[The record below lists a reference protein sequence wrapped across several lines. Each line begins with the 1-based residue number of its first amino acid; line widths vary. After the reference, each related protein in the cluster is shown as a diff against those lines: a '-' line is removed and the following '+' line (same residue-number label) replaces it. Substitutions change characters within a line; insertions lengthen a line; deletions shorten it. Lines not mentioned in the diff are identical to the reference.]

1 MASRPLE
8 FASRSGRPPSPGG
21 AAARA
26 GGHRGPWAR
35 FVRNP
40 RALAGAWIMLAFAI
54 VAAAGPRLAPFP
66 PAAPHVLDI
75 LRAPGGA
82 YPMGTDNLGRDVLS
96 RVLVASR
103 VSLAIGVLSM
113 TVSIVAG
120 VLVGTLA
127 GFVGG
132 HVDGALMRATDV
144 VLAIPVF
151 FLTVAFLALFGPSV
165 GRLIWIIGLT
175 AWPPTARL
183 VRVEMLALRSRD
195 FVTAVRATGAS
206 NVRIIVRHLLPN
218 VVPVIVISATLRV
231 GLAILTEAG
240 LSFLGLGV
248 QPPQPSWGNIIADG
262 REYLGLAWWVSF
274 FPGLSVFLAVMAF
287 NLVGDG
293 LRDAFDPRLQI

>member
-8 FASRSGRPPSPGG
+8 IASAAPPVRAAPRGR
-21 AAARA
+21 R
-26 GGHRGPWAR
+26 RGPWQR

-40 RALAGAWIMLAFAI
+40 RAIAGAAIMLLFLLIALG
-54 VAAAGPRLAPFP
+54 GPRLAPFAP
-66 PAAPHVLDI
+66 SAPHLLDI
-75 LRAPGGA
+75 LRPPGGR
-82 YPMGTDNLGRDVLS
+82 YLLGTDDLGRDILS
-96 RVLVASR
+96 RVVVASR

-113 TVSIVAG
+113 LVSIVAG

-127 GFVGG
+127 GFLGG
-132 HVDGALMRATDV
+132 HVDGVLMRVTDV

-183 VRVEMLALRSRD
+183 VRVEILALRARD

-206 NVRIIVRHLLPN
+206 SGRIIVRHLLPN

-262 REYLGLAWWVSF
+262 RQFLGVAWWVSF
-274 FPGLSVFLAVMAF
+274 FPGLCVFLAVMAF

>member
-8 FASRSGRPPSPGG
+8 IG
-21 AAARA
+21 AAASPARSA
-26 GGHRGPWAR
+26 APGRRRGPWQR

-40 RALAGAWIMLAFAI
+40 RAIAGAAIMLLFLL
-54 VAAAGPRLAPFP
+54 VALGGPRLAPFP
-66 PAAPHVLDI
+66 PAAPHVLNI
-75 LRAPGGA
+75 LRAPGGP
-82 YPMGTDNLGRDVLS
+82 YPLGTDDLGRDVLS
-96 RVLVASR
+96 RVIVASR
-103 VSLAIGVLSM
+103 ISLAIGVLSM
-113 TVSIVAG
+113 LVSIVAG

-127 GFVGG
+127 GFLGG
-132 HVDGALMRATDV
+132 HVDGVLMRVTDV

-183 VRVEMLALRSRD
+183 VRVEILALRARD

-206 NVRIIVRHLLPN
+206 NSRIIVRHLLPN

-248 QPPQPSWGNIIADG
+248 HAAHPIWGNIIADG
-262 REYLGLAWWVSF
+262 REYLGVAWWVSF
-274 FPGLSVFLAVMAF
+274 FPGLCVFLAVMAF

>member
-1 MASRPLE
+1 MSERAAPAVRPSTPRV
-8 FASRSGRPPSPGG
+8 AVAGR
-21 AAARA
+21 R
-26 GGHRGPWAR
+26 RGPWQR

-40 RALAGAWIMLAFAI
+40 RAIAGAAIMLFFLL
-54 VAAAGPRLAPFP
+54 VAAAGPRLAPYP
-66 PAAPHVLDI
+66 PSAPHVLDI
-75 LRAPGGA
+75 LHPPDGR
-82 YPMGTDNLGRDVLS
+82 YLLGTDDLGRDILS
-96 RVLVASR
+96 RVVVASR

-113 TVSIVAG
+113 LVSIVAG

-127 GFVGG
+127 GYAGG
-132 HVDGALMRATDV
+132 AVDAVLMRVTDI

-175 AWPPTARL
+175 AWPPAARL

-206 NVRIIVRHLLPN
+206 NARIIVRHMLPN

-262 REYLGLAWWVSF
+262 REYLGVAWWVSL
-274 FPGLSVFLAVMAF
+274 FPGACVFLAVMAF

>member
-1 MASRPLE
+1 MASFLL
-8 FASRSGRPPSPGG
+8 
-21 AAARA
+21 
-26 GGHRGPWAR
+26 
-35 FVRNP
+35 V
-40 RALAGAWIMLAFAI
+40 AL
-54 VAAAGPRLAPFP
+54 AGPRLAPFP
-66 PAAPHVLDI
+66 PAAPHVLAI
-75 LRAPGGA
+75 LHPPGR
-82 YPMGTDNLGRDVLS
+82 PFWLGTDNLGRDILS
-96 RVLVASR
+96 RVIVASR

-113 TVSIVAG
+113 LVSIVAG
-120 VLVGTLA
+120 VLVGALA
-127 GFVGG
+127 GYFGG
-132 HVDGALMRATDV
+132 AADSVLMRVTDV

-151 FLTVAFLALFGPSV
+151 FLTVAFLALFGPGV

-183 VRVEMLALRSRD
+183 VRVEIMALRARD
-195 FVTAVRATGAS
+195 FVTAARATGAPNS
-206 NVRIIVRHLLPN
+206 RIIVRHLLPN

-262 REYLGLAWWVSF
+262 REYLGVAWWVSF
-274 FPGLSVFLAVMAF
+274 FPGLCVFLAVMAF

>member
-1 MASRPLE
+1 MMPV
-8 FASRSGRPPSPGG
+8 G
-21 AAARA
+21 ARVLA
-26 GGHRGPWAR
+26 HRGPWQR

-40 RALAGAWIMLAFAI
+40 RATAGAAIMAFFLLVALAGQG
-54 VAAAGPRLAPFP
+54 VAPFP
-66 PAAPHVLDI
+66 PAAPHVLAI
-75 LRAPGGA
+75 LHLPGRP
-82 YPMGTDNLGRDVLS
+82 YWLGTDHLGRDVLS
-96 RVLVASR
+96 RVIVASR

-113 TVSIVAG
+113 LVSIVAG
-120 VLVGTLA
+120 VLVGALA
-127 GFVGG
+127 GFFGG
-132 HVDGALMRATDV
+132 TVDSVLMRATDV

-151 FLTVAFLALFGPSV
+151 FLTVAFLALFGPGV

-183 VRVEMLALRSRD
+183 VRVEMTALRARD

-206 NVRIIVRHLLPN
+206 NARIITRHLLPN

-240 LSFLGLGV
+240 LSFLGLGL
-248 QPPQPSWGNIIADG
+248 QPPQPSWGNLIADG
-262 REYLGLAWWVSF
+262 RDYLGVAWWVSF
-274 FPGLSVFLAVMAF
+274 FPGLCVFLVVMAF

>member
-1 MASRPLE
+1 MSTLLA
-8 FASRSGRPPSPGG
+8 G
-21 AAARA
+21 AAPLRSART
-26 GGHRGPWAR
+26 GRRRGPWQR

-40 RALAGAWIMLAFAI
+40 RAIAGAAIMLFFFLMAL
-54 VAAAGPRLAPFP
+54 GGRWLAPFQP
-66 PAAPHVLDI
+66 SAPHVLDI
-75 LRAPGGA
+75 LHPPGGR
-82 YPMGTDNLGRDVLS
+82 YLLGTDDLGRDILS

-103 VSLAIGVLSM
+103 VSLEIGVLSM
-113 TVSIVAG
+113 LVSIVAG
-120 VLVGTLA
+120 VLVGTIA
-127 GFVGG
+127 GFFGG
-132 HVDGALMRATDV
+132 YVDGVLMRVTDV

-183 VRVEMLALRSRD
+183 VRVEVLALRARD

-206 NVRIIVRHLLPN
+206 NTRIIVRHLLPN

-262 REYLGLAWWVSF
+262 REYLDVAWWVSF
-274 FPGLSVFLAVMAF
+274 FPGLCVFLAVMAF

>member
-8 FASRSGRPPSPGG
+8 IG
-21 AAARA
+21 AAAPARGA
-26 GGHRGPWAR
+26 VRGRRRGPWPR

-40 RALAGAWIMLAFAI
+40 RAIAGAAIMVLFLA
-54 VAAAGPRLAPFP
+54 VALGAPRLAPFP
-66 PAAPHVLDI
+66 PATPHLLDI
-75 LRAPGGA
+75 LRAPGVP
-82 YPMGTDNLGRDVLS
+82 YLFGTDNLGRDVLS
-96 RVLVASR
+96 RVVIASR

-113 TVSIVAG
+113 LVSIVAG

-127 GFVGG
+127 GFLGG
-132 HVDGALMRATDV
+132 HVDGLLMRVTDV

-183 VRVEMLALRSRD
+183 VRVEVLSLRARD

-206 NVRIIVRHLLPN
+206 NGRIIIRHLLPN

-262 REYLGLAWWVSF
+262 RQYLGVAWWVSF
-274 FPGLSVFLAVMAF
+274 VPGLCVFLAVMAF

>member
-1 MASRPLE
+1 MRVKP
-8 FASRSGRPPSPGG
+8 GR
-21 AAARA
+21 
-26 GGHRGPWAR
+26 RGPWQR

-40 RALAGAWIMLAFAI
+40 RAIAGGMIMLFFLGIALGA
-54 VAAAGPRLAPFP
+54 PRLAPFP
-66 PAAPHVLDI
+66 PDTPHVLVI
-75 LRAPGGA
+75 LHPPAAP
-82 YPMGTDNLGRDVLS
+82 YVFGTDNLGRDVLS

-113 TVSIVAG
+113 LVSITAG
-120 VLVGTLA
+120 VLIGALA
-127 GFVGG
+127 GFFGG
-132 HVDGALMRATDV
+132 YVDGVLMRATDV
-144 VLAIPVF
+144 VLSIPVF
-151 FLTVAFLALFGPSV
+151 FLTVAFLALFGPSL

-206 NVRIIVRHLLPN
+206 NARIIVRHLLPN

-262 REYLGLAWWVSF
+262 REYLGLAWWVSL
-274 FPGLSVFLAVMAF
+274 FPGLCVFLAVMAF

>member
-1 MASRPLE
+1 VASRP
-8 FASRSGRPPSPGG
+8 ADH
-21 AAARA
+21 AARGA
-26 GGHRGPWAR
+26 GPVGSVDARLRPRGRGPWSR
-35 FVRNP
+35 FRRNP
-40 RALAGAWIMLAFAI
+40 RALAGAAIMLLFLG

-66 PAAPHVLDI
+66 PSAPHLLDI
-75 LRAPGGA
+75 LHTPGGA
-82 YPMGTDNLGRDVLS
+82 YLMGTDNLGRDVLS
-96 RVLVASR
+96 RVLDASR

-113 TVSIVAG
+113 VVSIVAG
-120 VLVGTLA
+120 VVIGTLA
-127 GFVGG
+127 GFAGG
-132 HVDGALMRATDV
+132 YVDGGLMRVTDV

-183 VRVEMLALRSRD
+183 VRVEVLSLRARD
-195 FVTAVRATGAS
+195 FVTAVRASGAS
-206 NVRIIVRHLLPN
+206 GARIIVRHLLPN

-262 REYLGLAWWVSF
+262 REYLGVAWWVSL
-274 FPGLSVFLAVMAF
+274 FPGLCVFLAVMAF

>member
-1 MASRPLE
+1 MASRLE
-8 FASRSGRPPSPGG
+8 AAPPAGLRA
-21 AAARA
+21 AAARRPR
-26 GGHRGPWAR
+26 GRGPWRR
-35 FVRNP
+35 FARNP
-40 RALAGAWIMLAFAI
+40 RAIAGAAIMLFFAL
-54 VAAAGPRLAPFP
+54 VALAGPRIAPFA
-66 PAAPHVLDI
+66 PAAPHVLSI
-75 LRAPGGA
+75 LHPPGVTFVL
-82 YPMGTDNLGRDVLS
+82 GTDDLGRDILS

-113 TVSIVAG
+113 LVSIVAG
-120 VLVGTLA
+120 VLIGTLA
-127 GFVGG
+127 GYLGG
-132 HVDGALMRATDV
+132 AVDAVLMRFTDV

-183 VRVEMLALRSRD
+183 VRVEMLTLRVRD
-195 FVTAVRATGAS
+195 FVTAVQATGAS
-206 NVRIIVRHLLPN
+206 NGRIIVRHMLPN

-262 REYLGLAWWVSF
+262 REYLGVAWWVSF
-274 FPGLSVFLAVMAF
+274 FPGLCVFLAVMAF

-293 LRDAFDPRLQI
+293 LRDAFDPRLQL

>member
-1 MASRPLE
+1 MTA
-8 FASRSGRPPSPGG
+8 AGR
-21 AAARA
+21 R
-26 GGHRGPWAR
+26 RGPWQR

-40 RALAGAWIMLAFAI
+40 RAIAGAAIMLVFFL
-54 VAAAGPRLAPFP
+54 VALGGPRLAPFSP
-66 PAAPHVLDI
+66 SATHLLDI
-75 LRAPGGA
+75 LRPPGGH
-82 YPMGTDNLGRDVLS
+82 YLFGTDDLGRDVLS
-96 RVLVASR
+96 RVIVASR

-113 TVSIVAG
+113 LVSIVAG
-120 VLVGTLA
+120 VLVGMLA
-127 GFVGG
+127 GFLGG
-132 HVDGALMRATDV
+132 HVDGFLMRVTDV

-183 VRVEMLALRSRD
+183 VRVEVLALRARD

-206 NVRIIVRHLLPN
+206 NSRIIVRHLLPN

-262 REYLGLAWWVSF
+262 REFLGVAWWVSF
-274 FPGLSVFLAVMAF
+274 FPGLCVFLAVMAF

>member
-1 MASRPLE
+1 VASGERPAAIAIPA
-8 FASRSGRPPSPGG
+8 AS
-21 AAARA
+21 ARA
-26 GGHRGPWAR
+26 PATGRRRGPWDR
-35 FVRNP
+35 FARNP
-40 RALAGAWIMLAFAI
+40 RAIAGAGIMLLFLL
-54 VAAAGPRLAPFP
+54 AAALAPRLAPFP
-66 PAAPHVLDI
+66 PAAPHLSDI
-75 LRAPGGA
+75 LHPPGGR
-82 YPMGTDNLGRDVLS
+82 YLFGTDNLGRDILS
-96 RVLVASR
+96 RVVAAAR

-113 TVSIVAG
+113 LVSIVAG
-120 VLVGTLA
+120 VVVGMLA
-127 GFVGG
+127 GFLGG
-132 HVDGALMRATDV
+132 RVDGVLMRVTDV

-151 FLTVAFLALFGPSV
+151 FLTVAFLAMFGPRV
-165 GRLIWIIGLT
+165 DRLIWIIGLT

-183 VRVEMLALRSRD
+183 VRVEVLALRGRD

-206 NVRIIVRHLLPN
+206 NARIIVRHLLPN

-262 REYLGLAWWVSF
+262 REYLGVAWWVSF
-274 FPGLSVFLAVMAF
+274 FPGACVFFAVMAF